1 MKGLT
6 NDTKTAVKVSTDM
19 RGARTEGKVIR
30 PKIVVQIPIIK
41 SGPAFYDTPEG
52 CVFTHRDKDVHDAV

>member
-1 MKGLT
+1 MTGLIS
-6 NDTKTAVKVSTDM
+6 DARIAAKVFVGR
-19 RGARTEGKVIR
+19 RGVRTEDKV
-30 PKIVVQIPIIK
+30 VMQIPIIK